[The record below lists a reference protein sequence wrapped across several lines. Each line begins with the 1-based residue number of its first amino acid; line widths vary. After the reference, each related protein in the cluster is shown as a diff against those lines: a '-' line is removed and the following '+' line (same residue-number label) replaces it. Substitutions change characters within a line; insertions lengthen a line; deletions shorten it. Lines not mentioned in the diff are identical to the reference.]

1 MTIGIKC
8 PKCGSDKVAK
18 ILYGMPAFDDE
29 LEAKVD
35 AGENGC
41 RSIAF
46 PLISSGIYGY
56 PKEGAWRVALTACID
71 WLKEHGAQD
80 IAITFCVL
88 SEESKTLGE
97 KTLSE
102 IGVPEFN

>member
-35 AGENGC
+35 AGEVVLAGC
-41 RSIAF
+41 CIPYGAPLRSHECRDCGF
-46 PLISSGIYGY
+46 
-56 PKEGAWRVALTACID
+56 
-71 WLKEHGAQD
+71 Q
-80 IAITFCVL
+80 F
-88 SEESKTLGE
+88 GE